1 MDRRARLG
9 RYLVINV
16 IVSVLTTLAVLLI
29 WNRLTAPQPPEGL
42 EGVLSTPAAEAGPTA
57 TPGVFENQLAINAV
71 IGAGALEN
79 ERVLIEHVGD
89 RDVSLEGWRLQDE
102 DGTRYSFPALVL
114 HPGAALTLYSRQG
127 ADSVTDL
134 YWDREQALWE
144 SGELA
149 ALFDPDGEIQFE
161 YVVP

>member
-1 MDRRARLG
+1 MESRKRLT

-16 IVSVLTTLAVLLI
+16 IVSALTTLAVLLI

-42 EGVLSTPAAEAGPTA
+42 EDVLNTPAAEAGPTA
-57 TPGVFENQLAINAV
+57 TPGVFADQLAINAI

-79 ERVLIEHVGD
+79 ERVQIEHVGD
-89 RDVSLEGWRLQDE
+89 RDVSLEGWQLRDA
-102 DGTRYSFPALVL
+102 DGNRYSFPALVL
-114 HPGAALTLYSRQG
+114 HPGAALTLYSHQG
-127 ADSVTDL
+127 DDSVTEL
-134 YWDREQALWE
+134 FWDRDTAVWE

-149 ALFDPDGEIQFE
+149 QLVDPDGDVQFE